1 VARVGVA
8 RVGVAQVGVE
18 RVGVAQVG
26 VAQVGVAR
34 ALAAALLIAAAV
46 YLGALSPRGRIVQLP
61 RGVIEIHAEMLIGAH
76 TEVRGSPGTVLRA
89 AADFQGRALIVATG
103 DDILLR
109 DFSVDGNRPALEVRT
124 GLPSYDTPFA
134 RFTRA
139 NGVLAE
145 AASRLRIQ
153 DLHFRNVAG
162 FAILVS
168 RSHRVAIDRVGVQD
182 SGGRNA
188 AGRNN
193 GTGGILLEEGVTDF
207 SVTNCGLR
215 NIRGN
220 GLWTHSLYTSPRNA
234 RGLIALNRFDTIG
247 RDAIQVGHATDIRVA
262 GNQGKRIGFPTADVD
277 WEGRAIPV
285 AIDTAGNVERCS
297 YWRNQFSGIG
307 GKCIDLDG
315 FHDGEVRGNVCVD
328 VGNFGI
334 VMNNTNPD
342 MQSERVRMEENL
354 IDGAL
359 FGGIF
364 VIGTGNVVARNHLLH
379 LNQAHCNEEAAKS
392 GCYYAAGEPD
402 MLRSGIYLGQRA
414 ERPAPAR
421 GNLVEDNEITGFQMA
436 ERCIGGAPG
445 IRPEWNTVRGNRCR

>member
-1 VARVGVA
+1 MTYGI
-8 RVGVAQVGVE
+8 G
-18 RVGVAQVG
+18 
-26 VAQVGVAR
+26 AR
-34 ALAAALLIAAAV
+34 ALGAALLIAAAV
-46 YLGALSPRGRIVQLP
+46 YLGARSPRGRVVQLP
-61 RGVIEIHAEMLIGAH
+61 RGIVEIHSEMPIGAH

-124 GLPSYDTPFA
+124 GLPPYDTPFA

-153 DLHFRNVAG
+153 DLRFRNVAG

-168 RSHRVAIDRVGVQD
+168 RSHHVAIDRVGVQD

-207 SVTNCGLR
+207 SVTNCDLR

-234 RGLIALNRFDTIG
+234 RGLIALNRFDTVG

-262 GNQGKRIGFPTADVD
+262 GNQGTRIGFPPADVD
-277 WEGRAIPV
+277 IEGRAIPV

-297 YWRNQFSGIG
+297 YARNQFSEID

-315 FHDGEVRGNVCVD
+315 FHDGEIRGNVCVNRGRPEQYPF
-328 VGNFGI
+328 GNYGI
-334 VMNNTNPD
+334 VMNNSNPD
-342 MQSERVRMEENL
+342 MQSERVRIEENL
-354 IDGAL
+354 IDGTL

-364 VIGTGNVVARNHLLH
+364 VIGAGNVVARNRLLN
-379 LNQAHCNEEAAKS
+379 LNLAHCNEEAAKF
-392 GCYYAAGEPD
+392 GCYYAAGEPG
-402 MLRSGIYLGQRA
+402 MLRSGIYLGQGA

-421 GNLVEDNEITGFQMA
+421 GNLVADNEITGFKMA
-436 ERCIGGAPG
+436 ERCIGGAPA
-445 IRPEWNTVRGNRCR
+445 IRPEWNTVRGNRCGTDDRALSSVKQP

>member
-1 VARVGVA
+1 
-8 RVGVAQVGVE
+8 
-18 RVGVAQVG
+18 
-26 VAQVGVAR
+26 VAR
-34 ALAAALLIAAAV
+34 ALAAALFIAAA
-46 YLGALSPRGRIVQLP
+46 LLLALLSAAAVWLVTVSPRAHILQLP
-61 RGVIEIHAEMLIGAH
+61 PGVIEIHSEMLIGAH
-76 TEVRGSPGTVLRA
+76 TEVRGSAGTVLHA
-89 AADFQGRALIVATG
+89 AADFQGRSLIVVSG

-109 DFSVDGNRPALEVRT
+109 DFTVDGNRGALEVRT

-139 NGVLAE
+139 NGLLAQ
-145 AASRLRIQ
+145 AATRLRIQ
-153 DLHFRNVAG
+153 DVRFRNVAG

-168 RSHRVAIDRVGVQD
+168 HSGDVAIDRVAVQD

-234 RGLIALNRFDTIG
+234 RGRLAGNRFDTIG
-247 RDAIQVGHATDIRVA
+247 RDAIQVGHATDVRA
-262 GNQGKRIGFPTADVD
+262 EGNHGTRIGFPAAGVD
-277 WEGRAIPV
+277 MEGRAIPV

-297 YWRNQFSGIG
+297 YARNQFFEID

-315 FHDGEVRGNVCVD
+315 FHDGEIRGNVCVNRGRPEQYPF
-328 VGNFGI
+328 GNYGI
-334 VMNNTNPD
+334 VMNNSNPD
-342 MQSERVRMEENL
+342 MQPERVRIEENL
-354 IDGAL
+354 IDGTL

-364 VIGTGNVVARNHLLH
+364 VIGNANVVARNRLLN
-379 LNQAHCNEEAAKS
+379 LNLAHCNEEAAKF
-392 GCYYAAGEPD
+392 GCYYAPGEPG

-421 GNLVEDNEITGFQMA
+421 GNLVEDNEITGFKMA
-436 ERCIGGAPG
+436 ERCIGGAPA
-445 IRPEWNTVRGNRCR
+445 ILPEWNTVRGNRCHATAYSSSKNDF